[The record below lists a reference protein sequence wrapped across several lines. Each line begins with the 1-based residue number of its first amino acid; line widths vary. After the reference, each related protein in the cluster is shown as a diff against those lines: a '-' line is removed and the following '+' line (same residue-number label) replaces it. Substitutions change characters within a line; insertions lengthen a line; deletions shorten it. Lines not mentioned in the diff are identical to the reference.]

1 MNGFEWIHVSK
12 FRYLDLHITRIGPA
26 AIDPSMKEE
35 ATLQLLNNEE
45 NEEDPMDVLT
55 DEKMKAEYKV
65 KLDEEDNE
73 I

>member
-1 MNGFEWIHVSK
+1 MSK

-45 NEEDPMDVLT
+45 NEEDPSNG
-55 DEKMKAEYKV
+55 
-65 KLDEEDNE
+65 EDPQF
-73 I
+73 IKT